1 MSANGGRNWTLVR
14 GNLPRVRIDDVL
26 INPQTNDVVLG
37 THGRSIIILD
47 DAAMLERA
55 DASVLAEDA
64 HLFPLRPATQ
74 YYEMRKLPSPG
85 AFKFSGPNP
94 AYGAL
99 ITYYLKNDP
108 PKGDGHVKLQVLDAG
123 GRVVRELDGP
133 DRQGYNRVAWD
144 LRYPLTF
151 EAGSQDEGWF
161 GPPKGTPVLPGEYRV
176 KLSARGREMTE
187 TLQVRMDPRSRTSM
201 ETLKARF
208 DASQKVAELAK
219 AFADGVRAADDLDRQ
234 LTAIRTAVK
243 GRTNV
248 PPAIGGRIDTLS
260 KDVDKLKGMFRGG
273 FGGPKFQYLDLA
285 GQLQAS
291 TSAPTEA
298 QLTAIEH
305 LRTQLSE
312 NLTAVNAVITRD
324 LPQLEADLKSN
335 NITTTGV
342 QPVALPKIQ

>member
-1 MSANGGRNWTLVR
+1 MIAALAAGRR
-14 GNLPRVRIDDVL
+14 FLPRGYADLAR
-26 INPQTNDVVLG
+26 Q
-37 THGRSIIILD
+37 
-47 DAAMLERA
+47 AA
-55 DASVLAEDA
+55 
-64 HLFPLRPATQ
+64 
-74 YYEMRKLPSPG
+74 
-85 AFKFSGPNP
+85 
-94 AYGAL
+94 
-99 ITYYLKNDP
+99 I
-108 PKGDGHVKLQVLDAG
+108 
-123 GRVVRELDGP
+123 
-133 DRQGYNRVAWD
+133 
-144 LRYPLTF
+144 
-151 EAGSQDEGWF
+151 WF
-161 GPPKGTPVLPGEYRV
+161 GFVFAYQV
-176 KLSARGREMTE
+176 ARGFADRN
-187 TLQVRMDPRSRTSM
+187 P
-201 ETLKARF
+201 
-208 DASQKVAELAK
+208 AK